1 MKNFKLIIA
10 LVVVGG
16 GLMIF
21 GSATFQ
27 VKETE
32 QAIVLEFGEWQ
43 KTVKEAGLHFK
54 IPLIQD
60 VVYFDKRIRLLDMDE
75 ITVITVD
82 QKRMKVDAFTEYQ
95 IEDPLRVYQAVTNE
109 FGAENRVSTI
119 AESNLRKV
127 FGVQTLQKALSGERR
142 EIMQSIREAV
152 TREAAELGVKVVDL
166 RIKRTDLPEENSNA
180 IFQSMIADR
189 NQVAR
194 EIRAR
199 GEEEA
204 IRITSKA
211 ERDRT
216 IILAEATRDSQKLRG
231 EGDAFAAKT
240 YADAYGK
247 DAEFYAFY
255 RSMEV
260 YKNSMKNND
269 TSMVLSPDSEF
280 FKYFSNMEGNPQP

>member
-1 MKNFKLIIA
+1 MKAIIA
-10 LVVVGG
+10 LVIIGG

-32 QAIVLEFGEWQ
+32 QVIVLEFGQWK

-54 IPLIQD
+54 VPFIQN
-60 VVYFDKRIRLLDMDE
+60 VIYFDKRIRLLDMDE

-82 QKRMKVDAFTEYQ
+82 QKRMKVDAFTQYV

-109 FGAENRVSTI
+109 FGAENRLSTI

-127 FGVQTLQKALSGERR
+127 FGVQTLTKALSGERQ
-142 EIMQSIREAV
+142 EIMQTIREAV
-152 TREAAELGVKVVDL
+152 TREAAELGIKVVDL
-166 RIKRTDLPEENSNA
+166 LIKRTDLPEENSNA

-216 IILAEATRDSQKLRG
+216 IIIAEATRDSQKLRG
-231 EGDAFAAKT
+231 EGDAIAAKT

-247 DAEFYAFY
+247 DPEFYAFY

-260 YKNSMKNND
+260 YKNSMKNDD
-269 TSMVLSPDSEF
+269 TTMILSPDSEF
-280 FKYFSNMEGNPQP
+280 FKYFDNMGGN

>member
-1 MKNFKLIIA
+1 MKNFKFIIA
-10 LVVVGG
+10 LAVFGG
-16 GLMIF
+16 GLMLF

-60 VVYFDKRIRLLDMDE
+60 VIYFDKRVRLLDMDV

-82 QKRMKVDAFTEYQ
+82 QKRMNVDAFTEYQ

-109 FGAENRVSTI
+109 FGAEDRVSTI

-127 FGVQTLQKALSGERR
+127 FGVQMLQQALSGERG

-152 TREAAELGVKVVDL
+152 TTEAAELGVKVIDL

-199 GEEEA
+199 GSEEA

-216 IILAEATRDSQKLRG
+216 VILAEATRDSQKLRG

-240 YADAYGK
+240 YADAYNK

-280 FKYFSNMEGNPQP
+280 FKYFENMEGINQP

>member
-1 MKNFKLIIA
+1 MKNMKAIIA
-10 LVVVGG
+10 LIVVGG

-43 KTVKEAGLHFK
+43 KNVTEAGLHFK
-54 IPLIQD
+54 MPLIQN

-75 ITVITVD
+75 ITVITAD

-109 FGAENRVSTI
+109 FGAENRLSTI

-127 FGVQTLQKALSGERR
+127 FGVQQLQNALSGERV
-142 EIMQSIREAV
+142 ELMKSIREAV

-180 IFQSMIADR
+180 IFQSMIAGR

-199 GEEEA
+199 GDEEA
-204 IRITSKA
+204 ITITSKA

-216 IILAEATRDSQKLRG
+216 VIIAEATRDSQKLRG

-240 YADAYGK
+240 YADAYNK

-260 YKNSMKNND
+260 YKNSMKNDD
-269 TSMVLSPDSEF
+269 TSMILSPDSEF
-280 FKYFSNMEGNPQP
+280 FKYFENMGGN

>member
-1 MKNFKLIIA
+1 MKNLKVIIA
-10 LVVVGG
+10 LVIFGG

-32 QAIVLEFGEWQ
+32 QAIVLEFGEWK

-54 IPLIQD
+54 VPVIQD
-60 VVYFDKRIRLLDMDE
+60 VVYFDKRVRLLDMDE

-240 YADAYGK
+240 YADAYNK

-269 TSMVLSPDSEF
+269 TSMILSPDSEF
-280 FKYFSNMEGNPQP
+280 FKYFENMEGNN

>member
-1 MKNFKLIIA
+1 MKNLKFIIA
-10 LVVVGG
+10 LVVFGG
-16 GLMIF
+16 GLMLF

-27 VKETE
+27 VKETN
-32 QAIVLEFGEWQ
+32 QALVLEFGEWK
-43 KTVKEAGLHFK
+43 KTVREAGLHFK

-60 VVYFDKRIRLLDMDE
+60 VIYFDRRIRILDMPE
-75 ITVITVD
+75 IIVITSD
-82 QKRMKVDAFTEYQ
+82 QKRMIVDAFTEFR
-95 IEDPLRVYQAVTNE
+95 IEDPLKVYKAVRNE
-109 FGAENRVSTI
+109 LGAENRLSIITN
-119 AESNLRKV
+119 SNLRKV
-127 FGVQTLQKALSGERR
+127 FGVQELQKALSGERGELR
-142 EIMQSIREAV
+142 QSIRDAV
-152 TREAAELGVKVVDL
+152 FQEAADLGIEIVDV
-166 RIKRTDLPEENSNA
+166 RIKRTDLPEENSA
-180 IFQSMIADR
+180 PIFQSMIADR

-204 IRITSKA
+204 LRITSKA

-216 IILAEATRDSQKLRG
+216 VIMAEATRDSETLRG
-231 EGDAFAAKT
+231 EGDAVAAKI
-240 YADAYGK
+240 YSDAYDK

-280 FKYFSNMEGNPQP
+280 FKYFSSMEGK

>member
-1 MKNFKLIIA
+1 MKAIIA
-10 LVVVGG
+10 LIVVGG

-43 KTVKEAGLHFK
+43 KNVTEAGLHFK
-54 IPLIQD
+54 MPLIQN
-60 VVYFDKRIRLLDMDE
+60 VVYFDKRVRLLDMDE
-75 ITVITVD
+75 ITVITAD

-109 FGAENRVSTI
+109 FGAENRLSTI

-127 FGVQTLQKALSGERR
+127 FGVQLLQNALSGERA
-142 EIMQSIREAV
+142 ELMQSIREAV

-199 GEEEA
+199 GDEEA
-204 IRITSKA
+204 ITITSKA

-216 IILAEATRDSQKLRG
+216 VIIAEATRDSQKLRG

-240 YADAYGK
+240 YADAYNK

-260 YKNSMKNND
+260 YKNSMKNDD
-269 TSMVLSPDSEF
+269 TSMILSPDSEF
-280 FKYFSNMEGNPQP
+280 FKYFDNMGGN

>member
-1 MKNFKLIIA
+1 MKNIKAIIA
-10 LVVVGG
+10 LVIIGG

-32 QAIVLEFGEWQ
+32 QAIVLEFGEWK

-54 IPLIQD
+54 IPLIQN
-60 VVYFDKRIRLLDMDE
+60 VIYFDKRIRLLDMDE

-82 QKRMKVDAFTEYQ
+82 QKRMKVDAFTEYV

-109 FGAENRVSTI
+109 FGAENRLSTI

-127 FGVQTLQKALSGERR
+127 FGVQSLQKALSGERQ
-142 EIMQSIREAV
+142 EIMETIRTAV
-152 TREAAELGVKVVDL
+152 TREASELGVRVVDL

-204 IRITSKA
+204 IKITSKA

-216 IILAEATRDSQKLRG
+216 IIIAEATRDSQKLRG
-231 EGDAFAAKT
+231 EGDAIAAKT
-240 YADAYGK
+240 YADAYSK

-260 YKNSMKNND
+260 YKNSMKNDD
-269 TSMVLSPDSEF
+269 TSMILSPDSEF
-280 FKYFSNMEGNPQP
+280 FKYFESMDGN

>member
-1 MKNFKLIIA
+1 MKNLKFIIA
-10 LVVVGG
+10 LVVFGG
-16 GLMIF
+16 GLMLF

-27 VKETE
+27 VKETN
-32 QAIVLEFGEWQ
+32 QALVLEFGEWK
-43 KTVKEAGLHFK
+43 KTVREAGLHFK

-60 VVYFDKRIRLLDMDE
+60 VIYFDRRIRILDMPE
-75 ITVITVD
+75 IIVITSD
-82 QKRMKVDAFTEYQ
+82 QKRMIVDAFTEFR
-95 IEDPLRVYQAVTNE
+95 IEDPLKVYKAVRNE
-109 FGAENRVSTI
+109 RGAENRLSIITN
-119 AESNLRKV
+119 SNLRKV
-127 FGVQTLQKALSGERR
+127 FGVQELQKALSGERGELR
-142 EIMQSIREAV
+142 QSIRDAVLQEAS
-152 TREAAELGVKVVDL
+152 ELGIEIVDV
-166 RIKRTDLPEENSNA
+166 RIKRTDLPEENSA
-180 IFQSMIADR
+180 PIFQSMIADR

-204 IRITSKA
+204 LRITSKA

-216 IILAEATRDSQKLRG
+216 VIMAEATRDSETLRG
-231 EGDAFAAKT
+231 EGDAVAAKI
-240 YADAYGK
+240 YSDAYDK

-280 FKYFSNMEGNPQP
+280 FKYFSSMESK

>member
-1 MKNFKLIIA
+1 MKAIIA
-10 LVVVGG
+10 LIVVGG
-16 GLMIF
+16 GLMLF

-43 KTVKEAGLHFK
+43 KNVTEAGLHFK
-54 IPLIQD
+54 LPIIQN
-60 VVYFDKRIRLLDMDE
+60 VIYFDKRIRLLDMDE
-75 ITVITVD
+75 ITVITAD

-95 IEDPLRVYQAVTNE
+95 IADPLRVYQAVTNE
-109 FGAENRVSTI
+109 FGAENRLSTI

-127 FGVQTLQKALSGERR
+127 FGVQQLQNALSGERA
-142 EIMQSIREAV
+142 EIMQTIREAV
-152 TREAAELGVKVVDL
+152 TAEAAELGIKVVDL

-199 GEEEA
+199 GDEEA
-204 IRITSKA
+204 ITITSKA

-216 IILAEATRDSQKLRG
+216 VIIAEATRDSQKLRG

-240 YADAYGK
+240 YADAYNK

-260 YKNSMKNND
+260 YKNSMKNDD
-269 TSMVLSPDSEF
+269 TSMILSPDSEF
-280 FKYFSNMEGNPQP
+280 FKYFENMGGN